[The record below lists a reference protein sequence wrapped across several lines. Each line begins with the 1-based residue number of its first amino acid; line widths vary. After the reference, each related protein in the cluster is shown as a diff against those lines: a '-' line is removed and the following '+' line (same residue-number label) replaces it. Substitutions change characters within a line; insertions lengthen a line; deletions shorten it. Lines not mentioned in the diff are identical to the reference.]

1 MARIGPEIKK
11 HSHNSCICPIR
22 VKSLILTLMW
32 LLLALPV
39 LAQEGTPSA
48 DEVNRVAKG
57 LYCPVCENVPL
68 DVCPT
73 AACVQWRETIRQKL
87 AEGWT
92 DAQIKDYF
100 AQQYGDRVLAAP
112 PARGLNWLV
121 YLLPPLILLGG
132 AVLVFGAL
140 RRRTSTI
147 GGILHSP
154 PLPPVDEA
162 YAARLEAELARR
174 K

>member
-1 MARIGPEIKK
+1 MYHRIGNLIA
-11 HSHNSCICPIR
+11 
-22 VKSLILTLMW
+22 VLILALN
-32 LLLALPV
+32 LAAPA
-39 LAQEGTPSA
+39 LAQENPPS
-48 DEVNRVAKG
+48 DDDVNRVAKE

-73 AACVQWRETIRQKL
+73 LACVQWRETIRQKL

-92 DAQIKDYF
+92 DEQIREYF

-121 YLLPPLILLGG
+121 YLLPPLGLLAGVFIVLRVLRGG
-132 AVLVFGAL
+132 RRAGREPAGA
-140 RRRTSTI
+140 
-147 GGILHSP
+147 GAAEA
-154 PLPPVDEA
+154 LPPIDEA

>member
-1 MARIGPEIKK
+1 MYHRIGNLIA
-11 HSHNSCICPIR
+11 
-22 VKSLILTLMW
+22 VLILALN
-32 LLLALPV
+32 LAAPA
-39 LAQEGTPSA
+39 LAQENPPS
-48 DEVNRVAKG
+48 DDDVNRVAKE

-73 AACVQWRETIRQKL
+73 LACVQWRATIREKL

-92 DAQIKDYF
+92 DEQIRDYF

-121 YLLPPLILLGG
+121 YLLPPLGLLAGVFIVYR
-132 AVLVFGAL
+132 VLRSGRQPGQETASVAAAG
-140 RRRTSTI
+140 
-147 GGILHSP
+147 SP
-154 PLPPVDEA
+154 PPVDES